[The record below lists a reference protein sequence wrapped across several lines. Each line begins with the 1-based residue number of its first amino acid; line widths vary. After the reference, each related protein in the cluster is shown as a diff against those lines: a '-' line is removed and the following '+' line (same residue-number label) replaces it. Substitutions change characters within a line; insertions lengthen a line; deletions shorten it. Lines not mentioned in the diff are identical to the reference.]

1 MGRPWGTT
9 GWFQVLTLHLEKPR
23 LGRIVCTRSH
33 SKGQQGRGRARLRTP
48 GGALP
53 SVSALMQE
61 AEEARGLGSA
71 CLRLLAPH
79 PGTGGH
85 RTHRPPGSSGQN
97 FHKVGFG

>member
-1 MGRPWGTT
+1 M
-9 GWFQVLTLHLEKPR
+9 
-23 LGRIVCTRSH
+23 VCARSH
-33 SKGQQGRGRARLRTP
+33 GNGQQGRGRARLRTP

-53 SVSALMQE
+53 CVSALMQE

-71 CLRLLAPH
+71 SLRLLDPH

-85 RTHRPPGSSGQN
+85 GTHRPPGSSGQN